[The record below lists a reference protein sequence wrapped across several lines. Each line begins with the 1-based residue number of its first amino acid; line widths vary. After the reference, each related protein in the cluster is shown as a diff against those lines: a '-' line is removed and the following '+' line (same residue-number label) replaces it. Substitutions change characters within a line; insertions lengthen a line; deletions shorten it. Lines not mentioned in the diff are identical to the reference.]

1 MLIFHWSRTPF
12 TGPCKRSLQL
22 ARQCPGKEKFLA
34 LAPPYPPPQ
43 DLSVQKHWKN
53 VFSAD
58 LLMRISQVIDNWV
71 TWYLYYPVNTVLDLL
86 TSLPALLLTWLL
98 IPAAKDPS
106 QNSPSCHTH
115 THTPSCLS
123 PVSVPGAAIG
133 PALVNLSV
141 CTESC
146 WEDRLSHRAQHL
158 ACIMLHQRILA
169 LKISIQKAGK
179 APGVLVGGLWT
190 NFPLPLTKERMF
202 MH

>member
-86 TSLPALLLTWLL
+86 TSLPALLLAWLL

-115 THTPSCLS
+115 THTPAYHQCPSQELQSVLHWWTSPSAQNPAERTGSPTEPSTLLASC
-123 PVSVPGAAIG
+123 
-133 PALVNLSV
+133 
-141 CTESC
+141 CTSGF
-146 WEDRLSHRAQHL
+146 WHW
-158 ACIMLHQRILA
+158 
-169 LKISIQKAGK
+169 K
-179 APGVLVGGLWT
+179 
-190 NFPLPLTKERMF
+190 
-202 MH
+202 